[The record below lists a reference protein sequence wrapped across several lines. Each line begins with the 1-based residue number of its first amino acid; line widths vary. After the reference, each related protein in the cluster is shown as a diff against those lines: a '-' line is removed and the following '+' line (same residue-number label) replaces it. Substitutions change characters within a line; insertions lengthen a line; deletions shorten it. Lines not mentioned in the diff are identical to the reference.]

1 MSSDYD
7 YLRNCDGR
15 YQHAMRLGA
24 HNGSA
29 FEVSPPKQ
37 RYRRTVMM
45 GLLFTVCV
53 AVTSIGL
60 FAFAAAAG
68 SRIPIQ

>member
-29 FEVSPPKQ
+29 FEVSPPKR

-45 GLLFTVCV
+45 GLFFVTAV

-60 FAFAAAAG
+60 FAFAAAVG